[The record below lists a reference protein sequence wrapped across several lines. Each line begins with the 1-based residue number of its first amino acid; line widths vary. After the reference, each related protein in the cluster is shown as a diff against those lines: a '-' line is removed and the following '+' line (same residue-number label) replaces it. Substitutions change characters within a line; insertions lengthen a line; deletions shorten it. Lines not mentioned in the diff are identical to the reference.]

1 MERPS
6 APRSQNGASRA
17 TGTGSAGRT
26 DRTATGESARGR
38 SRPPAPSTAPDRI
51 KVAVVDAHPLYRHGL
66 ANALAG
72 SRLVIV
78 AEGGTAED
86 TCRAVQKGKA
96 DILLLDI
103 AVPGDGMGAAQLAL
117 RLRSGLKVVVLTAS
131 DDEEDVADALRMGV
145 HGYILKEVSGPELV
159 SAIEAIHRGE
169 PYVTPAL
176 ASRLLMRSKG
186 RPLAPSRADDVGL
199 TARDKRILGYLAK
212 GLTNREIARS
222 LGMNVRTVKHYL
234 TQVFRKMR
242 VRNRVEATVEAQR
255 MRLELDG
262 QTPL

>member
-6 APRSQNGASRA
+6 TPRSQNGASRA
-17 TGTGSAGRT
+17 AGTGSGGCTDAAAG
-26 DRTATGESARGR
+26 DSARTR
-38 SRPPAPSTAPDRI
+38 ARPLSPAPVADRI

-66 ANALAG
+66 ANAMAG
-72 SRLVIV
+72 SRLVVV

-86 TCRAVQKGKA
+86 AQRAVQKGKP
-96 DILLLDI
+96 DILLMDM
-103 AVPGDGMGAAQLAL
+103 AVPGDGMGAAQAVL

-131 DDEEDVADALRMGV
+131 DDEEDVADALRMGL
-145 HGYILKEVSGPELV
+145 HGYILKDVSGPELV

-186 RPLAPSRADDVGL
+186 RPLAPHRGEDVGL
-199 TARDKRILGYLAK
+199 TARDKRILGYLAR
-212 GLTNREIARS
+212 GLTNQEIARS
-222 LGMNVRTVKHYL
+222 LDMNVRTVKHYL

-242 VRNRVEATVEAQR
+242 VRNRVEATIEAQR
-255 MRLELDG
+255 MRLDLDA
-262 QTPL
+262 QASP